1 MPQYPASISGKL
13 LMQIRY
19 LGPGLMMAGAAI
31 GVSHLI
37 QSTRAGANFGFSLL
51 LLILV
56 VNLIKYPFFEYG
68 HRYATAT
75 QENLLQG
82 YAKLGKSYLVIFLL
96 LNIFSGMIA
105 IAGVTFVTAA
115 LVSQIVPAQT
125 NTSLISLF
133 VMLFCGGFIFL
144 GHYKWLD
151 FLIKIIMVVL
161 FLTTLTAFIA
171 ACMHGGVMKPGFIE
185 KSPWQFDT
193 LPFLIALM
201 GWMPAPIELSVWQSL
216 WIQAKNQTTNH
227 LMDMHQGRIDF
238 NIGYGL
244 TLLLA
249 MIFLSLGAIMMH
261 GSGMV
266 FSNSAPKFAGQ
277 LIAIYTDLLG
287 YWVRPIVILAA
298 ICTMFSTTLT
308 VTDAY
313 PRSLAAGMKVLLP
326 SLTICQRNLQ
336 WIWIAICC
344 STALFL
350 IHAYINHFKQLID
363 LATTIAFIAG
373 PLFAY
378 LNFKLI
384 RSAHT
389 PHHAKP
395 NKLMNYVSII
405 GLVFLSLFC
414 LLYLYSL
421 FI

>member
-1 MPQYPASISGKL
+1 
-13 LMQIRY
+13 MQIRY

-133 VMLFCGGFIFL
+133 VMLFCGGFIFI

-151 FLIKIIMVVL
+151 FLIKIIMAVL

-261 GSGMV
+261 GSGMQ

-395 NKLMNYVSII
+395 NKLMNCVSII